1 MRIFI
6 VIFLILLAQLCPS
19 KTANADVY
27 IIYKTSTNEVVS
39 IQDDDSAVLES
50 GYTKKVIKGKSVA
63 DYGLEYNPLYYK
75 YVDGK
80 FVANSAKISAEENE
94 KIINE
99 EKNAEEILIKKE
111 MRNLG
116 IQSLKSKNVIFKYA
130 KEE

>member
-1 MRIFI
+1 MKIFI

-27 IIYKTSTNEVVS
+27 IIFKTSTNEVTS

-63 DYGLEYNPLYYK
+63 NYGLEYNPLYYK

-94 KIINE
+94 KIVNA
-99 EKNAEEILIKKE
+99 EKDAEEILIRKK
-111 MRNLG
+111 MRNTA
-116 IQSLKSKNVIFKYA
+116 IQALKAEGTVFTYT